1 MALTRL
7 KGLVHR
13 FYLASPLAF
22 EDWTNPTTA
31 ELNANPTNDP
41 DGLIFNVTCAL
52 NTDGTTFDLGDPT
65 TDDSLT
71 FCQVAG
77 TSPILEHNPE
87 IVFQAVRSTNPWI
100 VSDTATEDI
109 ANLTFSLLAWPDVE
123 YMAIM
128 SVGEEPETPF
138 TVGDRIKMARV
149 ATDIGVDVTGSGEN
163 TALDQNFLARG
174 DVAWNIELTA

>member
-1 MALTRL
+1 MALERL

-22 EDWTNPTTA
+22 ADWTNPTIA

-41 DGLIFNVTCAL
+41 DGLIWNLTCAM

-71 FCQVAG
+71 FCQIAG

-87 IVFQAVRSTNPWI
+87 VVFQTVRSTDPW
-100 VSDTATEDI
+100 VVTDTATENV
-109 ANLTFSLLAWPDVE
+109 ANLAFSLLAWPDVE
-123 YMAIM
+123 YFAIM
-128 SVGEEPETPF
+128 SIGEEPETPF
-138 TVGDRIKMARV
+138 AAGHRVKLARV

-163 TALDQNFLARG
+163 VALDQNFLARG
-174 DVAWNIELTA
+174 DVNWNYALTV